1 MVHTRATKEAALD
14 IIKGSAGHGRGR
26 GQALLGN
33 PPRPLVSIEQL
44 LATQNDFMSML
55 VENEAWG
62 RMPVSPPSLGHE
74 HVIL

>member
-1 MVHTRATKEAALD
+1 MVHNRASEEAALD
-14 IIKGSAGHGRGR
+14 ILEGSAGHGHGR

-55 VENEAWG
+55 VQNEA
-62 RMPVSPPSLGHE
+62 
-74 HVIL
+74 

>member
-1 MVHTRATKEAALD
+1 MVHTRATEEAALD
-14 IIKGSAGHGRGR
+14 ILEGSAGHGHGR

-55 VENEAWG
+55 VQNEA
-62 RMPVSPPSLGHE
+62 
-74 HVIL
+74 